1 MRSRTWMTVALCA
14 VLFGAARPAAAQTE
28 RNVYVTVLDTSGM
41 PVFGLGADFFAI
53 REDGRD
59 REVVRAV
66 PAQGPMH
73 VALLVDTSSA
83 IGVAAEPYRAAI
95 NAFVTLVA
103 PGNRMAIYEFGA
115 NALQVIPFTDDV
127 MRLKEGVGRIVAR
140 ADSLPRLVDA
150 IDMACADLKAQ
161 RPERPVV
168 VVVSVAATDTSARTA
183 GNVIKQLID
192 LPAALHLVAVS
203 GVSGGPTSPSLTTAS
218 GRDEMARRQRILQL
232 EAAGEGDRE
241 RTRLMT
247 EGTTKSGGAIHR
259 VASVLAIQNGL
270 DKVSAE
276 LAACYRV
283 TFSRPSPGK
292 MKDLQVGVMLDGVT
306 VRATAAPAPR

>member
-1 MRSRTWMTVALCA
+1 MPSRRWMIVVLGVLVACVA
-14 VLFGAARPAAAQTE
+14 GPAAAQTE
-28 RNVYVTVLDTSGM
+28 QNVYVTVIGKSGM

-59 REVVRAV
+59 REVVRAA

-83 IGVAAEPYRAAI
+83 IGAAAEPYRSAI
-95 NAFVTLVA
+95 NAFVTLVS

-115 NALQVIPFTDDV
+115 NALQMVPFTDDV
-127 MRLKEGVGRIVAR
+127 MRLKEGVARIVAR
-140 ADSLPRLVDA
+140 SDSLPRLVDA

-168 VVVSVAATDTSARTA
+168 VVVSVAGTDTSARTA

-192 LPAALHLVAVS
+192 LPAALHIVAVS
-203 GVSGGPTSPSLTTAS
+203 GVPGGPSSPSLTTSA
-218 GRDEMARRQRILQL
+218 GRDEVARRQRILQM

-247 EGTTKSGGAIHR
+247 EGTTKSGGAVHR
-259 VASVLAIQNGL
+259 VASVLAVQNGL
-270 DKVSAE
+270 DRVSAE

-283 TFSRPSPGK
+283 TFTRPSPGR
-292 MKDLQVGVMLDGVT
+292 MKDLQVGVMLDDVV
-306 VRATAAPAPR
+306 VRATAAPASR